1 MEGCCFMNFLSSRIR
16 ENEIVLGS
24 RIIISVDLLHKLGCS
39 VRLWIMARRYFREG
53 LLFLLTFRWLNY
65 NA

>member
-39 VRLWIMARRYFREG
+39 VRLWDNGETIFSRRIVVFVD
-53 LLFLLTFRWLNY
+53 
-65 NA
+65 